1 MSSQKKSKKQQQ
13 QKTQQQ
19 NNKQQQHKNKQ
30 KDINRSSCLGCDTS
44 LDVHIPKE
52 QVILLLTQL
61 TVWRQQFS
69 ENTQS
74 ASSTVLLQ
82 NHYFR

>member
-1 MSSQKKSKKQQQ
+1 MSSQKKQKNNNKIKK
-13 QKTQQQ
+13 QQQ
-19 NNKQQQHKNKQ
+19 NNKQQHKNKQ

>member
-1 MSSQKKSKKQQQ
+1 MTKKKAKKQ
-13 QKTQQQ
+13 
-19 NNKQQQHKNKQ
+19 QQQHKNKQ
-30 KDINRSSCLGCDTS
+30 KGFNRSSCLGCDTF

>member
-1 MSSQKKSKKQQQ
+1 MSSQKKKKQKNNNNT
-13 QKTQQQ
+13 KTS
-19 NNKQQQHKNKQ
+19 K

-44 LDVHIPKE
+44 LDIHIPKE